1 MKGKKLMAVML
12 AALIFV
18 LNIAAA
24 ITEIKAQEVSVKG
37 TFNSN
42 DCIITYTVVGMWDKA
57 YNVNVNIYN
66 NSDKTIDDWVM
77 ELFLDGEI
85 INIWN
90 AEIICNKEKEYVIKN
105 AVWNQDVKPAQS
117 IDIGFTVK
125 SDNVIL
131 PDSINIVS
139 EKSSVDRKNYKFEYV
154 EISNWISGYNSQIKI
169 TNCGTYTVEDWV
181 IELDCEN
188 IVAGLYGGLII
199 EQTGNHYVIK
209 NVEYNQN
216 ISPGQSII
224 IGMLGSGVD
233 KGIQCNRVTL
243 YSYGYTRGEFVPDN
257 GQEKDNTLDR
267 DPDADDDNDGISN
280 AQEDIFKTN
289 PDNPDS
295 DFDGLNDY
303 EEIYIY
309 NTNPTNSDSDGDGAS
324 DSWEL
329 NHGCNPLEYNA
340 SFNMSCSYGEVCEA
354 TPVAAKVE
362 VEATDVDVNSLKIN
376 RVNAY
381 DNPFITPSIAGY
393 LGDAYDFSINGN
405 FNYADITFEYDTLLG
420 KLSDSFQPR
429 IYYFNDENKMF
440 EKLQD
445 QKIEEGKVTARTSHF
460 STYVLLNEVDF
471 DAVWKADIKPESQYT
486 EHDTLNVIFTV
497 DLSDS
502 MYGNNKLNVSRDS
515 IRTFVNALDENDMAG
530 LVTFTNQASQQCTL
544 TTDKEQL
551 LKRLSVMSEDGYLTA
566 ISVGL
571 KASLQLYS
579 FYPNIHG
586 KKIIVLITGGYDEP
600 SRPYEEY
607 YKPLVE
613 QAKKAGIAIYSLG
626 IETIDKKLLKK
637 ISDETGGKYYEVT
650 TTEEISA
657 SMDAIREE
665 YIKKNKDS
673 NKDGI
678 SDYYTEL
685 IKNGQIVLSNGSKQF
700 ANIDL
705 NYNQS
710 GELSADYDGDGLL
723 NGEEIEIIDDG
734 TVPYIVMHSNPL
746 LQHSDGDGI
755 NDCEEVRRGSD
766 PMIYSYDS
774 AAIDYLLDDKFY
786 NHANVAKELR
796 DNPAIGALN
805 NYSALIFNVWGRTDI
820 YEDVLVDYYC
830 TYVTADSIDAQKN
843 NEEKRLW
850 IDVLNQYLANL
861 QQAADN
867 GIDVYREIKNINLVI
882 DAVNGADNKKLLD
895 MNFYNRVSELIVS
908 INNISEDATK
918 IRSEV
923 NGNQYIVRYL
933 DISEVRKLVGTGLD
947 KVDKVTDAMPYVGY
961 GLDVV
966 DTIADAAMIHA
977 NQRAIQDNLD
987 ALDYIINNDS
997 DTYMRTAASSVRNQV
1012 VGNYINKTLECI
1024 KEAVG
1029 MAIISYIKKL
1039 AENNVYYVIA
1049 TAIRDIFDIVTGISE
1064 DVRQEFRINTYYSIA
1079 SAYGSLLVPLK
1090 EKHNKKGYYQE
1101 NLMDKQKMYARY
1113 LTNIVQSRILGEQE
1127 YYYFVKSDGFY
1138 IFRDFFDVM
1147 KNTEE
1152 YRQNVNASVSNVI
1165 QRAQKLNIKISDNI
1179 NTIV

>member
-1 MKGKKLMAVML
+1 MKGKILMAVML

-42 DCIITYTVVGMWDKA
+42 DCIITYTVVGMWDIA

-66 NSDKTIDDWVM
+66 NSDKTIDDWAM
-77 ELFLDGEI
+77 KLFLDGEI
-85 INIWN
+85 TNIWN
-90 AEIICNKEKEYVIKN
+90 AEIIYNQEKEYVIKN

-125 SDNVIL
+125 SDSVIL

-169 TNCGTYTVEDWV
+169 TNCGTYTIEDWV

-188 IVAGLYGGLII
+188 IVDGLYGGLII

-224 IGMLGSGVD
+224 IGMWGSGVD
-233 KGIQCNRVTL
+233 KEIQCNTVTL

-267 DPDADDDNDGISN
+267 DPDADDDNDGVNN

-340 SFNMSCSYGEVCEA
+340 SFNLSCSYGEVCEA

-393 LGDAYDFSINGN
+393 LGDAYDFSINGK

-445 QKIEEGKVTARTSHF
+445 QKIEDGKVTARTSHF
-460 STYVLLNEVDF
+460 STYILLNEVDF

-515 IRTFVNALDENDMAG
+515 IRTFVNVLDENDMAG

-586 KKIIVLITGGYDEP
+586 KKIIVLITDGYDEP
-600 SRPYEEY
+600 GRPYEEY

-673 NKDGI
+673 NNDGI

-685 IKNGQIVLSNGSKQF
+685 IKNGQIVLSNGSMQLKG
-700 ANIDL
+700 IDL

-723 NGEEIEIIDDG
+723 NGEEIKIIDDG
-734 TVPYIVMHSNPL
+734 TVPYIVMNSNPL
-746 LQHSDGDGI
+746 LMHSDGDGI
-755 NDCEEVRRGSD
+755 NDYEEVRRGSD

-774 AAIDYLLDDKFY
+774 AAVDYLLNDKFY
-786 NHANVAKELR
+786 NHANVADELR
-796 DNPAIGALN
+796 NNPAMRALN
-805 NYSALIFNVWGRTDI
+805 NYSAAIFNVWKRTDI
-820 YEDVLVDYYC
+820 YEDVLTDYYC
-830 TYVTADSIDAQKN
+830 TYVTQDCIDEQKQE
-843 NEEKRLW
+843 EEKKLW
-850 IDVLNQYLANL
+850 IEVLNQYINNL
-861 QQAADN
+861 QKCAESTSS
-867 GIDVYREIKNINLVI
+867 VYSEIKNVNAMI
-882 DAVNGADNKKLLD
+882 DMVNGVSDKKNLD
-895 MNFYNRVSELIVS
+895 ANFYDRVNKLIVS
-908 INNISEDATK
+908 INHISEDATK
-918 IRSEV
+918 IRAEV
-923 NGNQYIVRYL
+923 NGNKYIVRYL
-933 DISEVRKLVGTGLD
+933 DINNVREMVGNGLD
-947 KVDKVTDAMPYVGY
+947 MVDKVTDAIPYVSY
-961 GLDVV
+961 GVDVI
-966 DTIADAAMIHA
+966 DTITDAARIHA
-977 NQRAIQDNLD
+977 NQRAIEDNLD
-987 ALDYIINNDS
+987 ALDYIINND
-997 DTYMRTAASSVRNQV
+997 DDEYMRTAATNIRNQMA
-1012 VGNYINKTLECI
+1012 GNYINKTIECFIGGFETVITTAI
-1024 KEAVG
+1024 KN
-1029 MAIISYIKKL
+1029 MAEKNI
-1039 AENNVYYVIA
+1039 YYLVA
-1049 TAIRDIFDIVTGISE
+1049 TAIRDTFDIVTGISE
-1064 DVRQEFRINTYYSIA
+1064 DIRQEFRMNTYYSID
-1079 SAYGSLLVPLK
+1079 SAYAWLLGPLTQ
-1090 EKHNKKGYYQE
+1090 KHNKKGYYEEESQDM
-1101 NLMDKQKMYARY
+1101 NRLYVRY
-1113 LTNIVQSRILGEQE
+1113 LNNITQSRILGEQE
-1127 YYYFVKSDGFY
+1127 YYYFIKSDGFY
-1138 IFRDFFDVM
+1138 IFKDFFDM

-1152 YRQNVNASVSNVI
+1152 CRQNVNDSVSNII
-1165 QRAQKLNIKISDNI
+1165 QRAKRLDVRISGNI
-1179 NTIV
+1179 NPMV